1 MNFTKINKWLYKT
14 IIPVAVG
21 VLLVVLAVVYRNN
34 LPTILAALA
43 SFVTPLL
50 ALIDKLVGD
59 AKKTA
64 TDVSTAVSDAKS
76 GDDVAKTITDINTV
90 ATGASTDA
98 ADLKAAGE
106 ELVEM
111 EKEISAMG
119 KGES

>member
-1 MNFTKINKWLYKT
+1 MNWAKINKWLYKT
-14 IIPVAVG
+14 ILPVAVG
-21 VLLVVLAVVYRNN
+21 VLLVILAVVYRNN
-34 LPTILAALA
+34 LPTTLAALA

-64 TDVSTAVSDAKS
+64 TDVSTAVSDAKT
-76 GDDVAKTITDINTV
+76 GDVAKTITDANTV
-90 ATGASTDA
+90 ATDASTDA